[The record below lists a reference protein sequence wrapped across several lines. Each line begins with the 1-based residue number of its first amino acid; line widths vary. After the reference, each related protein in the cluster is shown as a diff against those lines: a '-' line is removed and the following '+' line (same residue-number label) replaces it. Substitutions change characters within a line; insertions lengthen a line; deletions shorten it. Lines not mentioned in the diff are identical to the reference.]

1 MSTLNTNY
9 DLDLISSLAQST
21 FLTNQNS
28 VATNS
33 VNVSSDYAKIL
44 AEKISEVETEFEET
58 ENNLSNQNQS
68 SGGGESSSANSV
80 ETVKRFMPDGSIL
93 ITTYDGSSILQQTK
107 LRPHLVPVAD
117 YSAPPTST
125 GEPEMKFEA
134 KQNLDLLSLLM

>member
-68 SGGGESSSANSV
+68 SGGGESSSASSV

-93 ITTYDGSSILQQTK
+93 ITTYDGSSITQQTK

-125 GEPEMKFEA
+125 GEPEIKFEA

>member
-1 MSTLNTNY
+1 MSSLNTNY

-68 SGGGESSSANSV
+68 FGGGENSSASSV

-93 ITTYDGSSILQQTK
+93 ITTYDGSSITQQTK

-125 GEPEMKFEA
+125 GEPEIKFEA

>member
-1 MSTLNTNY
+1 MSSLNTNY

-68 SGGGESSSANSV
+68 SGGGENSSASSV

-93 ITTYDGSSILQQTK
+93 ITTYDGSSITQQTK

-125 GEPEMKFEA
+125 GEPEIKFEA

>member
-68 SGGGESSSANSV
+68 SSGGENSSASSV

-93 ITTYDGSSILQQTK
+93 ITTYDGSSITQQTK

-125 GEPEMKFEA
+125 GEPEIKFEA

>member
-1 MSTLNTNY
+1 MSSLNTNY

-68 SGGGESSSANSV
+68 SGGGESSSASSV

-93 ITTYDGSSILQQTK
+93 ITTYDGSSITQQTK

-125 GEPEMKFEA
+125 GEPEIKFEA